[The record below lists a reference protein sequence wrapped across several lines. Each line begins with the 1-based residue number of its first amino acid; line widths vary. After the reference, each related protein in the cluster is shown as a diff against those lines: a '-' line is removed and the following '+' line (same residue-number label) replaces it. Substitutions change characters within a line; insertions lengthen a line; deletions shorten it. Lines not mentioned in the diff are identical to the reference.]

1 METVTHHQ
9 GYCIV
14 AVASDEPYSA
24 TYHVT
29 KDDWSAGEP
38 PVRGLC
44 PGHYASQAEALAS
57 AVKAATSYIDR
68 SISGRPMVEHVPM
81 AN

>member
-1 METVTHHQ
+1 METVTHHE
-9 GYCIV
+9 GCCIV

-29 KDDWSAGEP
+29 KDGWSAGEA

-44 PGHYASQAEALAS
+44 PGIYASQVEALAS
-57 AVKAATSYIDR
+57 AVKAATRYIDSLKR
-68 SISGRPMVEHVPM
+68 
-81 AN
+81 